1 MLEATK
7 AALIT
12 DSYCPAGSFWVTLLI
27 FCTKCEGKFVP
38 VNNNR
43 LYFRNDNIP
52 KHVRQ
57 DKGHEGRW
65 YRHINNH
72 NGSTVFFKFLFV
84 NDFSQLFHQKIHSH

>member
-1 MLEATK
+1 MVSR
-7 AALIT
+7 I
-12 DSYCPAGSFWVTLLI
+12 DNNNNNNN
-27 FCTKCEGKFVP
+27 
-38 VNNNR
+38 NNNR

-84 NDFSQLFHQKIHSH
+84 NDFSQLFHQKFHSH